1 MTESPFEDLGTDTPD
16 EVAANAATSPEG
28 EPVAEPVVELT
39 REQELEAAVAELTSD
54 LQRKQAE
61 FINYKR
67 RVEDDRIKFIADGK
81 ATVINSLLTV
91 LDDLGRADQHG
102 ELVGGFKAVADSLRT
117 VVSGHGLEEFGEA
130 GEAFDPNFHE
140 AVSHAGESADVSVT
154 SLAQVLRTGFRIGD
168 KVIRPA
174 TVIVVD
180 PASTAPEAAAE
191 PASETE

>member
-130 GEAFDPNFHE
+130 GEAFEKH
-140 AVSHAGESADVSVT
+140 S
-154 SLAQVLRTGFRIGD
+154 
-168 KVIRPA
+168 K
-174 TVIVVD
+174 
-180 PASTAPEAAAE
+180 
-191 PASETE
+191 

>member
-39 REQELEAAVAELTSD
+39 REQELEAAVAALTSD

>member
-28 EPVAEPVVELT
+28 EAAPEPVVELT
-39 REQELEAAVAELTSD
+39 PEQQLEAQVAELTSD

-102 ELVGGFKAVADSLRT
+102 ELVGGFKSVADSLRA

-140 AVSHAGESADVSVT
+140 AVSHAGESADVTVT
-154 SLAQVLRTGFRIGD
+154 SLAQVLRTGYRIAD

-174 TVIVVD
+174 TVVVVD
-180 PASTAPEAAAE
+180 PASAEASAE
-191 PASETE
+191 PAAETE

>member
-16 EVAANAATSPEG
+16 GVAANAATSPEG

>member
-174 TVIVVD
+174 TVIVVA